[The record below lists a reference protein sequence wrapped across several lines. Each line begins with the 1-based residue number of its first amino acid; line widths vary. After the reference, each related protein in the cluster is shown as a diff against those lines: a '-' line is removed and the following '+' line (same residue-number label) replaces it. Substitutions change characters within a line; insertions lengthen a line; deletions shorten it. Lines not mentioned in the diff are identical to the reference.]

1 MDTVK
6 VSSKGQIVIPKD
18 IRDAQRIAPGAELE
32 IYTSGEE
39 IHLRMLARPVPR
51 TTVAAGRG
59 MLATARK
66 TAALSEAEV
75 RRRIA
80 ARLKDRDAATKARG

>member
-1 MDTVK
+1 METVK

-32 IYTSGEE
+32 IYVTGDE
-39 IHLRMLARPVPR
+39 IRLRMIAGPVPR

-59 MLATARK
+59 MLATAK
-66 TAALSEAEV
+66 SAAALSEAEV
-75 RRRIA
+75 GRRMT
-80 ARLKDRDAATKARG
+80 ARQKERDAATKARG